1 MNRKAPPCLS
11 PEDAAINLASLT
23 LQARLQLLLVIPD
36 KLVHL
41 ALYFGLGGILA
52 RARWGQWDRRVARG
66 AVGSRVHIWCT
77 GRMAPELRAR
87 SDSGDC

>member
-1 MNRKAPPCLS
+1 MDTSSLLKKNRIELFDLS
-11 PEDAAINLASLT
+11 FQEVNPGSI
-23 LQARLQLLLVIPD
+23 
-36 KLVHL
+36 HL